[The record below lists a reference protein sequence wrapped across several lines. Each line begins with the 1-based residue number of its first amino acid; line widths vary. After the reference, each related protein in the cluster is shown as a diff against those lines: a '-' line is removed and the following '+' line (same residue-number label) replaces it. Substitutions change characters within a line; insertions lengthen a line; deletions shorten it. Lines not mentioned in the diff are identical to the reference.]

1 MLRPIALA
9 LVTLLGFA
17 APARAIIG
25 GQEAGADLG
34 AHVVMLSSDRGSFCS
49 AAVIAPDL
57 LLTAGHC
64 VRAGANYRLLT
75 FAQGKP
81 VLSEL
86 GAIAVHPGFDDSAYA
101 GRKFVIDLALVRL
114 KAPLQGYAALP
125 LAAEAGISGQ
135 AYRIA
140 GFGVSVKGA
149 GRTGGVLREATLTGV
164 EPVSRIQLRLKS
176 ADGVVGSC
184 QGDSGGPVLHD
195 GVLVGVL
202 ASAVGPAQSH
212 GCGGATGVALIGTAL
227 PWIRATAA
235 RLGTP
240 LP

>member
-1 MLRPIALA
+1 MLRPFALA
-9 LVTLLGFA
+9 ASLILALA

-25 GQEAGADLG
+25 GQDAGADLG

-75 FAQGKP
+75 YAQGRP

-86 GAIAVHPGFDDSAYA
+86 GAIAVHPGFDESAYQ
-101 GRKFVIDLALVRL
+101 GRKFIVDLALVRL
-114 KAPLQGYAALP
+114 KAPLVGYAGLP
-125 LAAEAGISGQ
+125 LAAEAGVAGQ
-135 AYRIA
+135 TYRIA
-140 GFGVSVKGA
+140 GFGVSAQGA
-149 GRTGGVLREATLTGV
+149 GRTGGVLREAMLTGV
-164 EPVSRIQLRLKS
+164 EPVSKIQLRLK
-176 ADGVVGSC
+176 AAAGVAGSC

-195 GVLVGVL
+195 GVLVGIL
-202 ASAVGPAQSH
+202 ASAVGPGQSH
-212 GCGGATGVALIGTAL
+212 GCGGATGVALIGAAL
-227 PWIRATAA
+227 PWIRTTAA
-235 RLGTP
+235 RLGTQ